1 MVAVPARTCQQGAG
15 VVAAEI
21 ANVAGPAP
29 AQKISEGA
37 WEAAAASTKVAG
49 SKWRR
54 TELGRCLAASSL
66 AALPLSDQRQAVSVG
81 RMELGDGRN
90 GLVCS
95 LVVVVAALLANVD
108 W

>member
-15 VVAAEI
+15 VVAADI

-37 WEAAAASTKVAG
+37 WAAAAASTKVSG

-54 TELGRCLAASSL
+54 TELGRCLTASIL
-66 AALPLSDQRQAVSVG
+66 AALPLSDQR
-81 RMELGDGRN
+81 
-90 GLVCS
+90 S
-95 LVVVVAALLANVD
+95 LVVVIAAPLANVD